1 MESQSSILVI
11 QQLIGR
17 TTQRVEKKGDFQ
29 QFQIPVTIG
38 RLSRACPVSVRI
50 GLMENKDGRAGV
62 DHRNVSPKTVV
73 EKVVV
78 NAIDV
83 LQLQVVERLMGVDE
97 VVLGHRDEEVA
108 ERHLLLHQPV
118 KRRRGVGGAVVFQRH
133 VAIVATTHHHGQTVC
148 RKEGGRDELQTGEQ
162 RSGVEEQ
169 IAVQIPDECAG
180 NSNLQILHQRCE
192 QRSSVLV

>member
-17 TTQRVEKKGDFQ
+17 TTQRVEKKGGFQ

-78 NAIDV
+78 NAIATDHDV

-133 VAIVATTHHHGQTVC
+133 IAIVATTHHHGQTVC

-162 RSGVEEQ
+162 RSGVE
-169 IAVQIPDECAG
+169 
-180 NSNLQILHQRCE
+180 
-192 QRSSVLV
+192 